1 MSHFSGNQ
9 LYTDLYTK
17 PTDANNFLHFDSAH
31 PPHCKKGIPLGQFL
45 RIRRICS
52 KIQDYDKHGLV
63 KAAHFLARGY
73 PSSLVLD
80 AFIKARSSDR
90 NTLLAECVQTTDDT
104 FTVLVTTCHPT
115 FNDLSQ
121 IVKRNWGILS
131 HSSKTRGIHKRRLI
145 IALRKPTNLRNLLVG
160 ARTDYHPNTTS
171 KHPAAISGR
180 TYNICE
186 KIDCRYCR
194 CTNLSM
200 NPMA

>member
-17 PTDANNFLHFDSAH
+17 PTDANNSLHFDLSPPSADAKNT
-31 PPHCKKGIPLGQFL
+31 PCQFL

-131 HSSKTRGIHKRRLI
+131 HSSKTRDIHKRRLI

-200 NPMA
+200 NPMG